1 MQNPPGASGVPST
14 NASILTSLLPPP
26 RPLDLSGDLEQAWK
40 MWYEEFTLYSTST
53 GLMAQDP
60 AVQSATFLVIIG
72 EDARRVYHIF
82 TFANEVDRHDLDTLI
97 EKFHAHCKSTVNQT
111 YREFVFGMR
120 NQKPGEKG
128 TVPLP
133 DLKPGEPV
141 YVRNQASHQWA
152 PAIVLARKQPR
163 SYIVQDEEGLSHQRN
178 RVVLRQSTRRAK
190 PPARYTDPN
199 FTT

>member
-1 MQNPPGASGVPST
+1 MQEAKKLMNKHCFATQEYYDALLEWRNTPRDGILKSPVQRLMNRHTRAQVPAHPSFLQKNSPDQGAVT
-14 NASILTSLLPPP
+14 ERLL
-26 RPLDLSGDLEQAWK
+26 DHKKKQAK
-40 MWYEEFTLYSTST
+40 YYN
-53 GLMAQDP
+53 
-60 AVQSATFLVIIG
+60 
-72 EDARRVYHIF
+72 R
-82 TFANEVDRHDLDTLI
+82 
-97 EKFHAHCKSTVNQT
+97 
-111 YREFVFGMR
+111 
-120 NQKPGEKG
+120 G

-133 DLKPGEPV
+133 DLKSGEPV